1 MKTSL
6 LFSIVLFFTFPM
18 WGQKNLRAIKQVY
31 SKNELKAFKE
41 QHGNLDLLE
50 FAYDNAISL
59 IPNNGNKNIEEFPVV
74 KKTTH
79 FTDLNVQIMPYTQ
92 YFRTETQGELLAVKS
107 LYQLQL
113 AYTGTKK

>member
-1 MKTSL
+1 MKTACLISL
-6 LFSIVLFFTFPM
+6 LLVLSSPLF
-18 WGQKNLRAIKQVY
+18 GQKNLRAFKQVY

-79 FTDLNVQIMPYTQ
+79 FTDLKVKILPYTQ
-92 YFRTETQGELLAVKS
+92 YFRTETPGELLAVKS
-107 LYQLQL
+107 IYQLQL
-113 AYTGTKK
+113 AYKGSKK

>member
-18 WGQKNLRAIKQVY
+18 WGQKSLRALNRVY
-31 SKNELKAFKE
+31 TKKELNTFKE
-41 QHGNLDLLE
+41 QYGNLDLLV
-50 FAYDNAISL
+50 FAYDHAISVV
-59 IPNNGNKNIEEFPVV
+59 INNGNKKMDVYPLV

-113 AYTGTKK
+113 AYKGSKK